1 MRGRPVTIATILASS
16 GHTNSSV
23 SRHQVATYATK
34 EGAEEEEDLEV
45 IKQEAD
51 NTDPQYWE
59 KLLRHHYEQ
68 QQEDISRT
76 LGKGKRV
83 RKQVRDGGRACWG
96 DVRGEGRGGTPEPD
110 IMLAG

>member
-1 MRGRPVTIATILASS
+1 MAVP
-16 GHTNSSV
+16 
-23 SRHQVATYATK
+23 QVATYATK

-68 QQEDISRT
+68 QQEDVGRT

-83 RKQVRDGGRACWG
+83 RKQVRGTGR
-96 DVRGEGRGGTPEPD
+96 RGGKQVT
-110 IMLAG
+110 

>member
-1 MRGRPVTIATILASS
+1 M
-16 GHTNSSV
+16 
-23 SRHQVATYATK
+23 ATYATK

-68 QQEDISRT
+68 QQEDVART

-83 RKQVRDGGRACWG
+83 RKQVRPAQLPADYSRPAAGAGQSYRDVCDTAEGTGLFGINTVWVWPRLRA
-96 DVRGEGRGGTPEPD
+96 
-110 IMLAG
+110 A